1 MNVLNVSRKESSY
14 QLLYQLVIE
23 LLTWLHLAL
32 QSFTV
37 TELNLENLNGFLH
50 YNERGVVSVVTTELQ
65 IQSKQR
71 FN

>member
-1 MNVLNVSRKESSY
+1 MNVLNVLRKESSY

-37 TELNLENLNGFLH
+37 IALNLNGFLH

-65 IQSKQR
+65 IQPKQR